1 MITTLMT
8 VVCTYGNENEKNNAF
23 DDTLIV
29 WLQLS
34 SNISSKAAVTV
45 GAVSPISVTTT
56 DELVST

>member
-1 MITTLMT
+1 MT